1 MPHLTRLTDYPII
14 FGLLS
19 FLLLWLAA
27 WIGVT
32 FLRRHRELDEG
43 VREDF
48 GVVLAATLT
57 LLGLILGFS
66 FSMAISR
73 YDQRKNLEEE
83 EANAIGTQYLR
94 AGLLPAAD
102 AAKVRALLKDYLDL
116 RIQFYIVR
124 DEEQYRQINARTAKL
139 QTELWNAVQAP
150 AVAQPIADHGARR
163 GRHERRA
170 QFPGLHAGRVV
181 EPDSPYCVDID
192 DVHSD
197 RQQSAGRLRR
207 AVGEAGP
214 QAAAGP
220 AAGRGHHVHA
230 DRRHRQSTRRS
241 HPRGAA
247 KSAQPRGQPARALID
262 SARPQRKF
270 AAIYIESPT
279 DQLTPFPPRRRITM
293 IPLTRCLPFAA
304 MAACAIA
311 LAAPA
316 AAQTKEPLKI
326 GFVYV
331 SPIGDAGWTF
341 QHDTG
346 RKEMEKALGGKV
358 TTKYIES
365 VPEGADAERVI
376 RDLAQSGHNLIFTTS
391 FGYMNP
397 TLKVATAF
405 PKVDFEHA
413 TGYKTAKNVGIYN
426 ARFYEGR
433 YLAGIVAGKMSKTGV
448 AGYVAAF
455 PIPEVVMGINAFAR
469 GMRSVNPKAE
479 VKVIWTNSWFDPGR
493 ESEASTTLVSQ
504 GADVLTHHTDS
515 TATVQTAEA
524 KKVYAIAYHSDMSKY
539 GPNAQ
544 LTAVTHHWGDY
555 YTKVAQS
562 VVDGKWQQDNVWG
575 GIKDGMIKLAPF
587 NKVVPPDVV
596 AMVKKAEGE
605 IAAGKLHPF
614 TGPMKTNDGK
624 EVLAAGKTITDAEL
638 SKMDYYVE
646 GVVGKLPA
654 SK

>member
-1 MPHLTRLTDYPII
+1 MIR
-14 FGLLS
+14 
-19 FLLLWLAA
+19 
-27 WIGVT
+27 
-32 FLRRHRELDEG
+32 
-43 VREDF
+43 
-48 GVVLAATLT
+48 
-57 LLGLILGFS
+57 
-66 FSMAISR
+66 ISR
-73 YDQRKNLEEE
+73 NF
-83 EANAIGTQYLR
+83 AT
-94 AGLLPAAD
+94 AA
-102 AAKVRALLKDYLDL
+102 L
-116 RIQFYIVR
+116 
-124 DEEQYRQINARTAKL
+124 
-139 QTELWNAVQAP
+139 
-150 AVAQPIADHGARR
+150 
-163 GRHERRA
+163 
-170 QFPGLHAGRVV
+170 
-181 EPDSPYCVDID
+181 
-192 DVHSD
+192 
-197 RQQSAGRLRR
+197 
-207 AVGEAGP
+207 
-214 QAAAGP
+214 
-220 AAGRGHHVHA
+220 
-230 DRRHRQSTRRS
+230 
-241 HPRGAA
+241 
-247 KSAQPRGQPARALID
+247 
-262 SARPQRKF
+262 
-270 AAIYIESPT
+270 
-279 DQLTPFPPRRRITM
+279 
-293 IPLTRCLPFAA
+293 
-304 MAACAIA
+304 AACALA

-346 RKEMEKALGGKV
+346 RREMEKALGAKV
-358 TTKYIES
+358 TTKYVES
-365 VPEGADAERVI
+365 VPEGGDAERVI

-405 PKVDFEHA
+405 PNVKFEHA
-413 TGYKTAKNVGIYN
+413 TGYKTATNVGIYN

-469 GMRSVNPKAE
+469 GMRSVNPGAS

-493 ESEASTTLVSQ
+493 ETEASNTLVSQ

-555 YTKVAQS
+555 YTRVAQS
-562 VVDGKWQQDNVWG
+562 AADGKWQQDNVWG

-587 NKVVPPDVV
+587 NKIVPPEVV

-605 IAAGKLHPF
+605 IAAGRLNPF
-614 TGPMKTNDGK
+614 TGPMKTNDGR
-624 EVLAAGKTITDAEL
+624 EVLAAGKTITDADL

-646 GVVGKLPA
+646 GVVGKLPS